1 MKKFIKELIPYVVIV
16 IVVVLIR
23 TFIVTPVQVDGE
35 SMYPTLLDNQLLL
48 LKKYDHS
55 YERFDIVV
63 FKYNDSKLV
72 KRVIGLPGET
82 ISYKDNILYINNKK
96 IDNISLDSYTYDF
109 DLKELGFDT
118 IPEGY
123 YFVLGDNRTNSLDSR
138 AIGLIPEDSI
148 LGVTNFS
155 IFPFKRFGIIK

>member
-1 MKKFIKELIPYVVIV
+1 MKFIKELVPYIV
-16 IVVVLIR
+16 IIVVVVLIR
-23 TFIVTPVQVDGE
+23 TFVITPVQVDGE
-35 SMYPTLLDNQLLL
+35 SMYPTLLDNQILI

-55 YERFDIVV
+55 YDRFDIVV
-63 FKYNDSKLV
+63 FKYNNSKLV

-82 ISYKDNILYINNKK
+82 VSYKNNTLYINDKE
-96 IDNISLDSYTYDF
+96 IDNIKLDAYTYDF
-109 DLKELGFDT
+109 DLSELGFDK

-138 AIGLIPEDSI
+138 MIGLISENSI

-155 IFPFKRFGIIK
+155 VFPFNRFGTIK